1 MTKSVLLIDDEET
14 MRLMLTDLLAGE
26 GYEVTP
32 ATDGQDGLETL
43 GRLGP
48 TFFEFVL
55 CDIRMP
61 RMDGLEFLEQAKALG
76 CSATI
81 IMMSAYGSLDI
92 AVEALKR
99 GAYDY
104 LSKPFRTDEV
114 LLTLRKAEEREKL
127 LRENRELRESIQRDH
142 EIGNVVAKSPRM
154 QEVIGLI
161 RRVADYNSAVL
172 FVGESGVGKE
182 TLARTLHYN
191 SKRHNARFLSVNCS
205 AVPEHLLES
214 ELFGQQRGAFAD
226 AARTTQGALEAGQG
240 GTVFLEEIGK
250 LPPFIQVRL
259 LKALQEG
266 TTHRAGGTEEYPVE
280 ARVMASCLA
289 DLQPA
294 VDEGAFRE
302 DLYYRLNVIPIHVPP
317 LRERRDDIP
326 PLVDRFIA
334 RYAADAGKEIRGVA
348 PEAMEAI
355 LRYGWKGNVRELEN
369 VIERAVVLA
378 EGPVLQAEH
387 LAPWLHDEQGRGVFG
402 VLPDD
407 YSIKKSTARVEE
419 ELIRRA
425 LRKTGGNRTEASK
438 ILEISHRTLLYKL
451 KDYHIAE

>member
-1 MTKSVLLIDDEET
+1 MTRSVLLIDDEET
-14 MRLMLTDLLAGE
+14 LRLMLNDLLTHE
-26 GYEVTP
+26 GYQVTP
-32 ATDGQDGLETL
+32 AADGQEGVEILE
-43 GRLGP
+43 RYGP
-48 TFFEFVL
+48 DAFLFIL

-61 RMDGLEFLEQAKALG
+61 RMDGLEFLERAKVLG

-92 AVEALKR
+92 AVEALKQ

-127 LRENRELRESIQRDH
+127 LRENRELRESLCSAHDL
-142 EIGNVVAKSPRM
+142 GNVVAKSPQM
-154 QEVIGLI
+154 QEVAGLI
-161 RRVADYNSAVL
+161 RRVADYNAAVL
-172 FVGESGVGKE
+172 LVGESGVGKE
-182 TLARTLHYN
+182 TLARTMHYS
-191 SKRHNARFLSVNCS
+191 SKRRDARFLAVNCS
-205 AVPEHLLES
+205 AVPEYLLEA
-214 ELFGQQRGAFAD
+214 ELFGQEGGGPGG
-226 AARTTQGALEAGQG
+226 AARSTPGALELGKG
-240 GTVFLEEIGK
+240 GTVYLKEIGK
-250 LPPFIQVRL
+250 VPAFIQVRL
-259 LKALQEG
+259 LNALQEG
-266 TTHRAGGTEEYPVE
+266 RSRRAGGTAEYPVE
-280 ARVMASCLA
+280 ARVMASCLT
-289 DLQPA
+289 DLQQA
-294 VDEGAFRE
+294 VDEGTFRE
-302 DLYYRLNVIPIHVPP
+302 DLYYRLNVIPVHVSP

-326 PLVDRFIA
+326 PLVDQFIA
-334 RYAADAGKEIRGVA
+334 KYAAESDKEIRGVA
-348 PEAMEAI
+348 PDAMEAI

-378 EGPVLQAEH
+378 EGPVLAAEH

-407 YSIKKSTARVEE
+407 YSIKKAAARVEE

-451 KDYHIAE
+451 KDYQIDA

>member
-14 MRLMLTDLLAGE
+14 MRLMLTDLLTSE

-32 ATDGQDGLETL
+32 AIDGQDGVETL
-43 GRLGP
+43 ERLGA
-48 TFFEFVL
+48 TFFEFIL

-61 RMDGLEFLEQAKALG
+61 RMDGLEFLEQAKSLE

-92 AVEALKR
+92 AVEALKH

-142 EIGNVVAKSPRM
+142 EMGNMVVKSTQM
-154 QEVIGLI
+154 QEVTGLLH
-161 RRVADYNSAVL
+161 RVADYNSAVL
-172 FVGESGVGKE
+172 FIGESGVGKE
-182 TLARTLHYN
+182 ALARALHYN
-191 SKRHNARFLSVNCS
+191 SKRHNARFLSLNCS
-205 AVPEHLLES
+205 AVPEQLLES
-214 ELFGQQRGAFAD
+214 ELFGQERGAFPD
-226 AARTTQGALEAGQG
+226 AARTTPGALAAAKG
-240 GTVFLEEIGK
+240 GTVFLEEVRK
-250 LPPFIQVRL
+250 LPQFIQIRL
-259 LKALQEG
+259 VKALQDG
-266 TTHRAGGTEEYPVE
+266 HTHRAGGTEEYPVE
-280 ARVMASCLA
+280 ARVIASCLT
-289 DLQPA
+289 DLQLA
-294 VDEGAFRE
+294 VDDGSFRE

-317 LRERRDDIP
+317 LRDRRDDIP

-334 RYAADAGKEIRGVA
+334 RYAAEADKEVRGVA
-348 PEAMEAI
+348 PDAMEAI

-378 EGPVLQAEH
+378 EGPVLEAEH

-407 YSIKKSTARVEE
+407 YSIKKSTARVEA

-451 KDYHIAE
+451 KDYHIDE